1 MTTSDAR
8 LRMTVEL
15 DRRRITAG
23 ERPVYHVTWATSLD
37 GAADVT
43 IAELP
48 IIHVFVP
55 DPGRIR
61 DGARLL
67 IARTLS
73 VDPSAFDVVVNGPG
87 HGNEDPASTSN

>member
-8 LRMTVEL
+8 LRTTVET

-23 ERPVYHVTWATSLD
+23 ERPVYHVAWATTLD

-55 DPGRIR
+55 DTSRIR

-67 IARTLS
+67 IARTLA
-73 VDPSAFDVVVNGPG
+73 VDPSAFDVVVNEPG
-87 HGNEDPASTSN
+87 HGNEDPASTSY

>member
-1 MTTSDAR
+1 MTKSDAR

-48 IIHVFVP
+48 IIHVLVP

-87 HGNEDPASTSN
+87 PWE

>member
-1 MTTSDAR
+1 M
-8 LRMTVEL
+8 
-15 DRRRITAG
+15 
-23 ERPVYHVTWATSLD
+23 YHATWATTLD

-55 DPGRIR
+55 DSSRIR

-73 VDPSAFDVVVNGPG
+73 IDPSTFDVVVNEPG
-87 HGNEDPASTSN
+87 RANGDPAPTSN